1 MQLCKSRH
9 KKVKDNNYRVK
20 IISLDMQL
28 VVVMKQ
34 NVSHMGLCFY
44 MVSGDTKTDITLR
57 GFLLANTNTF
67 HSTIKIIK

>member
-1 MQLCKSRH
+1 
-9 KKVKDNNYRVK
+9 
-20 IISLDMQL
+20 MQL